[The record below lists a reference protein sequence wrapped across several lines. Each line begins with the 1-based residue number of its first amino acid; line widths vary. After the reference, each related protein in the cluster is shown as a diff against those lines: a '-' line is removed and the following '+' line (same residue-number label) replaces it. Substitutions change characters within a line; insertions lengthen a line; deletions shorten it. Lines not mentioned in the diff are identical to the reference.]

1 MKSYAKGPTT
11 SPLLPGTIGFHLG
24 EIATCYPTREALIVR
39 SQGYRATYEELWQL
53 AGEAARGLMGLGVQK
68 GDRVGIWAPN
78 RYEWVVIQLATARVG
93 AILVNV
99 NPAYRS
105 AELEYVLNQSGM
117 RCLLLS
123 KGFRQTDYVGILESV
138 KLRCPLL
145 ETTLILDSQW
155 QALLKAGHP
164 VTPEQ
169 LRNRESELSSDDA
182 INIQYTSGTTGFP
195 KGATLTHRN
204 ILNNAWFVGERV
216 RYTPEDRICVP
227 VPFYHCFGMVLANLA
242 GLLRGAC
249 LIVPGESFDPLAT
262 LEAVAAERCTSLYG
276 VPTMFI
282 AELEQPR
289 FSEFDVSSLR
299 TGILAGAPCPRD
311 LMEKVR
317 ARLNMK
323 EVTIGYGMTETSPLS
338 TQTSPS
344 DPVEL
349 QVSTVGTVH
358 PHVEV
363 KIVSGSGEV
372 LPRGEIGEL
381 CTRGYSV
388 MKGYWNDE
396 EATARSIDAD
406 GWMHSGDLA
415 SMDNAG
421 YVRIEGRLKDMII
434 RGGENIYPREIE
446 EFLHTYPGVVEAQV
460 VGVSSHLYG
469 EEAVAWVRVGNGAKI
484 TTDDLLAYCKGRI
497 ATFKIPRYWKL
508 VESFPMTITGKVQKF
523 RLRELAEKE
532 FLSPPGKKI

>member
-1 MKSYAKGPTT
+1 MKNNDSYEKGHTH
-11 SPLLPGTIGFHLG
+11 SPLLNGTIGFHLG
-24 EIATCYPTREALIVR
+24 EVVRQFPEREALIVR
-39 SQGYRATYEELWQL
+39 NQNYRATYQVLWNL
-53 AGEAARGLMGLGVQK
+53 AEQAARGLMGLGVQK

-78 RYEWVVIQLATARVG
+78 RYEWVIIQLATARIG
-93 AILVNV
+93 AILVNI
-99 NPAYRS
+99 NPAYRAS
-105 AELEYVLNQSGM
+105 ELEYVLNQSGTS
-117 RCLLLS
+117 CLLLAKS
-123 KGFRQTDYVGILESV
+123 FRQNDYVSLLESV
-138 KLRCPLL
+138 KGSCTSL
-145 ETTLILDSQW
+145 TTTIILDTQW
-155 QALLKAGHP
+155 SALIKSADSVTVKQLQVRENELHP
-164 VTPEQ
+164 
-169 LRNRESELSSDDA
+169 DDA

-195 KGATLTHRN
+195 KGATLTHKN

-216 RYTPEDRICVP
+216 RYTPEDKICVP

-249 LIVPGESFDPLAT
+249 LVVPGDSFDPLEA
-262 LEAVAAERCTSLYG
+262 LKAVATERCTSLYG

-282 AELEQPR
+282 AELDHPR

-317 ARLNMK
+317 NLLNMK
-323 EVTIGYGMTETSPLS
+323 EVTIGYGMTETSPIS

-344 DPVEL
+344 DDVEL
-349 QVSTVGTVH
+349 QISTVGTVH

-363 KIVSGSGEV
+363 KIISEQGETI
-372 LPRGEIGEL
+372 PRGEVGEL

-388 MKGYWNDE
+388 MKGYWNDPE
-396 EATARSIDAD
+396 GTAKSIDKE

-415 SMDNAG
+415 SMDDAG

-446 EFLHTYPGVVEAQV
+446 AFLHTYPGVIEAQV
-460 VGVSSHLYG
+460 VGVRSHLYG
-469 EEAVAWVRVGNGAKI
+469 EEVVAWIRVGTGVKI
-484 TTDDLLAYCKGRI
+484 TSEDLLAYCKGRI
-497 ATFKIPRYWKL
+497 ATYKIPRYWKL

-523 RLRELAEKE
+523 KLRELAEKE
-532 FLSPPGKKI
+532 FSQLD